1 MKNLDLIARIKHGL
15 SRRKDAST
23 RLRTKILLGLLRIDL
38 QKQTEVNYLGF
49 GLNPVRTLSAS
60 VVTQGIELS
69 FNEANP
75 VDFIHHS
82 FARRYQIST
91 ENLLVDSEKSLIF
104 NAEGKFLSE
113 SSEWPAEQVLLYN
126 NKPPKPP
133 FETIKCGRLGL
144 SNSGYY
150 HWLTEDLPSF
160 LVNDSTQPILEFLG
174 SNKRNREVYEIL
186 GFQTLTVPKWVLVQN
201 LSFTTRGRDL
211 GYLHPENLKVL
222 RSFAAAHVNKAPK
235 VERKLYISRSKS
247 RRSLP
252 DEESLERFLDSHG
265 YEVIFAEHFSF
276 MDQVKLFSEATS
288 IIAPHGAGLT
298 NALWSNKVQ
307 VLEIDTAK
315 KVNRCFEWQSKVCG
329 HEYSRYALQ
338 NSNLEGLFKFL
349 RNWMH

>member
-1 MKNLDLIARIKHGL
+1 MRNLDLMARIRHGL
-15 SRRKDAST
+15 SRKKDASA
-23 RLRTKILLGLLRIDL
+23 RLRTKILLRLLRIDL

-49 GLNPVRTLSAS
+49 ELNPVRTISTS

-69 FNEANP
+69 FNEADP
-75 VDFIHHS
+75 ADFMHHS
-82 FARRYQIST
+82 FARRYQISA
-91 ENLLVDSEKSLIF
+91 ENLLVDAEKSLIF
-104 NAEGKFLSE
+104 NSEGKFLSE

-126 NKPPKPP
+126 SKPPKLPS
-133 FETIKCGRLGL
+133 ETIDCGRLGL

-160 LVNDSTQPILEFLG
+160 LVNDSTRPILEFSN
-174 SNKRNREVYEIL
+174 SNKRNRAVYEIL
-186 GFQTLTVPKWVLVQN
+186 GFHTLTVPKWVLVQN

-222 RSFAAAHVNKAPK
+222 RSFAAAHVHNAPNA
-235 VERKLYISRSKS
+235 ERKLYVSRSKS
-247 RRSLP
+247 RRALP
-252 DEESLERFLDSHG
+252 DEETLERFLQSHG

-298 NALWSNKVQ
+298 NALWSNKAQ

-315 KVNRCFEWQSKVCG
+315 RVNRCFEWQSKVCG
-329 HEYSRYALQ
+329 HEYSRYKLQ
-338 NSNLEGLFKFL
+338 SSDLEGLFKFL
-349 RNWMH
+349 RNWMR

>member
-15 SRRKDAST
+15 SRRKDASV

-38 QKQTEVNYLGF
+38 QKQTEINYLRF
-49 GLNPVRTLSAS
+49 ELNPVRNLSAS

-69 FNEANP
+69 FNE
-75 VDFIHHS
+75 VDSVNFIHHS
-82 FARRYQIST
+82 FAKRYQIST
-91 ENLLVDSEKSLIF
+91 ENLLVNAEKSLVF

-133 FETIKCGRLGL
+133 FETIECGRLGL

-160 LVNDSTQPILEFLG
+160 LVNNSTRPILEFLE

-186 GFQTLTVPKWVLVQN
+186 GSHTLTVPKWVSVQN

-222 RSFAAAHVNKAPK
+222 RSFAAGLVDKAPN
-235 VERKLYISRSKS
+235 VERKLYVSRSKS

-252 DEESLERFLDSHG
+252 DEESLERFLQSHG
-265 YEVIFAEHFSF
+265 YEVILSEHFSF
-276 MDQVKLFSEATS
+276 IDQVKLFSEATS

-298 NALWSNKVQ
+298 NALWSNTAQ
-307 VLEIDTAK
+307 VLEIDTAERA
-315 KVNRCFEWQSKVCG
+315 NRCFEWQSKVCG
-329 HEYSRYALQ
+329 HEYTRYKLQ
-338 NSNLEGLFKFL
+338 SGELEGLFKFL

>member
-23 RLRTKILLGLLRIDL
+23 RLRTKILLGMLRIDL

-49 GLNPVRTLSAS
+49 ELNPVRTLSAS
-60 VVTQGIELS
+60 VVTQGNELS
-69 FNEANP
+69 FNE
-75 VDFIHHS
+75 VDAVNFLHHS

-91 ENLLVDSEKSLIF
+91 ENLIVDAEKSLVF

-126 NKPPKPP
+126 NKPPKLPL
-133 FETIKCGRLGL
+133 ETIDCGRLGL

-160 LVNDSTQPILEFLG
+160 LVNDSTRPILEFLD

-186 GFQTLTVPKWVLVQN
+186 GSHTVSVPKWVFVQN

-222 RSFAAAHVNKAPK
+222 RSFAATYIDKSPN
-235 VERKLYISRSKS
+235 VERKLYVSRSKT

-252 DEESLERFLDSHG
+252 GEETLERFLQSHG

-298 NALWSNKVQ
+298 NALWSNNAH

-315 KVNRCFEWQSKVCG
+315 RVNRCFEWQSKVCG
-329 HEYSRYALQ
+329 HEYNRYKLQ
-338 NSNLEGLFKFL
+338 SSELEGLFKFL
-349 RNWMH
+349 RNWMR

>member
-15 SRRKDAST
+15 SRRKDASV

-38 QKQTEVNYLGF
+38 QKQTEINYLGF
-49 GLNPVRTLSAS
+49 ELNPVRNLSAS

-69 FNEANP
+69 FNA
-75 VDFIHHS
+75 VDSMNFIHHS
-82 FARRYQIST
+82 FAQRYQICT
-91 ENLLVDSEKSLIF
+91 ENLLVDAEKSLVF

-133 FETIKCGRLGL
+133 FETIEYGRLGL

-160 LVNDSTQPILEFLG
+160 LVNNSTRPILEFLE
-174 SNKRNREVYEIL
+174 SNNRNREVYEIL
-186 GFQTLTVPKWVLVQN
+186 GSHTLTVPKWVSVQN

-222 RSFAAAHVNKAPK
+222 RSFTAGYVDKAPN
-235 VERKLYISRSKS
+235 VERKLYVSRSKS

-252 DEESLERFLDSHG
+252 DEESLERFLQSHG
-265 YEVIFAEHFSF
+265 YEVIFSEHFSF
-276 MDQVKLFSEATS
+276 IDQVKLFSEATS

-298 NALWSNKVQ
+298 NALWSNAAQ

-315 KVNRCFEWQSKVCG
+315 RANRCFEWQSKVCG
-329 HEYSRYALQ
+329 HEYTRYKLQ
-338 NSNLEGLFKFL
+338 SGELEGLFKFL